1 MKQLACWDFTLFLN
15 ELYQRGD
22 YIKVRKHI
30 KEICKQGTFQ
40 LEECQKTGRLHFQG
54 RVSTKKRYRKT
65 EIIKLASTTF
75 LRGIHWSPTSNASK
89 GNVDYCTKEHTRV
102 EGPWCI
108 LVIERYIPRQIREIK
123 QLRPFQET
131 IVRDCDVWNTRT
143 INIVYDERG
152 CNGKSVLKGYLRAR
166 GIGRPLPPVNDYQDM
181 LAMVCDIPTSKLYI
195 IDMPRAFKKDRLGGF
210 YAAIETIKDGY
221 AYDKRYQFREK
232 IFDCPNIW
240 VFTNTLPDFDFMS
253 KDRWKVW
260 EITADTY
267 ELFESEIE
275 VK

>member
-1 MKQLACWDFTLFLN
+1 MKQLASWDFTLHIN
-15 ELYQRGD
+15 ELYAKSD
-22 YIKVRKHI
+22 FAKVKEHL
-30 KEICKQGTFQ
+30 KEICKGGTFQ
-40 LEECQKTGRLHFQG
+40 LEECQSTGRLHFQG

-75 LRGIHWSPTSNASK
+75 LRGIHWSPTSNACK
-89 GNVDYCTKEHTRV
+89 GNIDYVSKQHTRKD
-102 EGPWCI
+102 GPWDI
-108 LVIERYIPRQIREIK
+108 TVKERYIPRQIREIK

-131 IVRDCDVWNTRT
+131 IINDYGVWNTRT

-152 CNGKSVLKGYLRAR
+152 CNGKSVLKGYLRAT
-166 GIGRPLPPVNDYQDM
+166 GKGRPLPPINDYKDM

-195 IDMPRAFKKDRLGGF
+195 IDMPRAFKKDKLGGF

-221 AYDKRYQFREK
+221 AYDTRYSFKEK

-240 VFTNTLPDFDFMS
+240 VFTNTLPNFDFMS
-253 KDRWKVW
+253 KDRWKIW
-260 EITADTY
+260 EITEDTY
-267 ELFESEIE
+267 ELYESEID